1 MDPGLLIGLIAGG
14 IITCIAAAAFIGWG
28 IAAMTSPSTDRPF
41 YVVNNQGASE
51 AATETDPN
59 DLRRK
64 GFVVGENRKTISMVN
79 IDPEEQFK
87 PWPVIR
93 QQKNRRR
100 RSSRKSSSR
109 VGSRV

>member
-28 IAAMTSPSTDRPF
+28 IAAMTSPSTVRPVF
-41 YVVNNQGASE
+41 VVTNQGASE
-51 AATETDPN
+51 AASIAN
-59 DLRRK
+59 
-64 GFVVGENRKTISMVN
+64 GKTINKVK
-79 IDPEEQFK
+79 IDSKNQFDL
-87 PWPVIR
+87 WPVTR